1 MTFMISPVRRSCCLA
16 NLRFV
21 HLLLV
26 ALMLG
31 ACASTTPEQ
40 QTFVAQNAVR
50 STAMSDL
57 RVTAAVEVE
66 QRQITLEYLIAVSTQ
81 ARQRQDQLVSTL
93 NTLGIDASIGMNIIT
108 PAIRTQAPFAIENT
122 ATAAALA
129 SLSGGI
135 TRIPPTP
142 DFRTAPPDALPTQS
156 LSTATIDINAPG
168 LASIT
173 LSTGV
178 NNDNCPIDNTTQ
190 FFASTP
196 EIYANAITR
205 NIQAGS
211 IIGARWFQDGVEA
224 AYYDITAEIDL
235 TGTCIYIF
243 VDQSDFPFTPGSEYS
258 IAWEINGQRFDMPL
272 PFTVV
277 DG

>member
-1 MTFMISPVRRSCCLA
+1 MTFMVSPVRRSCCLA

-21 HLLLV
+21 HFFV
-26 ALMLG
+26 IALMLG

-40 QTFVAQNAVR
+40 QTFIAQNAVR

-57 RVTAAVEVE
+57 HVTAAVEAE

-81 ARQRQDQLVSTL
+81 ARQRQDQIVSTL
-93 NTLGIDASIGMNIIT
+93 NSLGIDASIGMSIIT
-108 PAIRTQAPFAIENT
+108 PAIRTQAPFALENT

-168 LASIT
+168 LTSIT

-178 NNDNCPIDNTTQ
+178 DNDNCPIDNVSQ
-190 FFASTP
+190 FFASTQ
-196 EIYANAITR
+196 EIYASAVTR

-243 VDQSDFPFTPGSEYS
+243 VDQTDFPFTPGSEYS
-258 IAWEINGQRFDMPL
+258 IVWEINGQRFDVPL
-272 PFTVV
+272 PFTVAE
-277 DG
+277 G

>member
-1 MTFMISPVRRSCCLA
+1 MV

-21 HLLLV
+21 HLLVV

-50 STAMSDL
+50 STTMSDL
-57 RVTAAVEVE
+57 RVTAAVEAE
-66 QRQITLEYLIAVSTQ
+66 RRQITLEYLIAVSTQ
-81 ARQRQDQLVSTL
+81 ARLRQDEIISTL
-93 NTLGIDASIGMNIIT
+93 SSLGVDVSIGIDIIT
-108 PAIRTQAPFAIENT
+108 PAIRTQAPFALENT

-168 LASIT
+168 LTSIT

-178 NNDNCPIDNTTQ
+178 DNDNCPIDNVAQ
-190 FFASTP
+190 FSASTP
-196 EIYANAITR
+196 EIYASAITR

-243 VDQSDFPFTPGSEYS
+243 VDQTDFPFTPGSEYS
-258 IAWEINGQRFDMPL
+258 IVWEINGQRFDVPL
-272 PFTVV
+272 PFTVI